1 MRLGRSRGTA
11 TATAPK
17 REFTWPS
24 DGQVVLHV
32 GCGPRGATPLPAI
45 LAGPGWHEVR
55 LDIDPGVEPDVVGN
69 IIDLV
74 NVEPGSVDA
83 VWSSHNLE
91 HVFDHEVPLAL
102 GEFLRV
108 LRPGGTA
115 YVQVPDLEAPAR
127 AILKGRRASTLYDSP
142 AGPVRPL
149 DMLYGFG
156 PAIADGQHYMAHK
169 CGFTRH
175 TLAGRMR
182 KAGFATVDVV
192 SRDHALWAT
201 ATRARE
207 R

>member
-1 MRLGRSRGTA
+1 
-11 TATAPK
+11 
-17 REFTWPS
+17 
-24 DGQVVLHV
+24 VLHV
-32 GCGPRGATPLPAI
+32 GCGPRGATPLPGMFAD
-45 LAGPGWHEVR
+45 WHEVR
-55 LDIDPGVEPDVVGN
+55 LDIDPDVEPDVVGN
-69 IIDLV
+69 IVDLV
-74 NVEPGSVDA
+74 NVESGAVDA

-127 AILKGRRASTLYDSP
+127 AILKGRLDSSIYESP

-175 TLAGRMR
+175 TLAARMR
-182 KAGFATVDVV
+182 KVGFATVDVV
-192 SRDHALWAT
+192 SRNNALWAT